1 MGREFLCIPININ
14 VPRANLVLHQAK
26 KQLGQSRTQCT
37 VKIISIHSVS
47 YLINK
52 ALCIKSCSMSNKR
65 LSLSNARPWEET
77 EDYMATRRYEISL

>member
-26 KQLGQSRTQCT
+26 NERGQSRTQCT

-65 LSLSNARPWEET
+65 LSLLNARPWEER
-77 EDYMATRRYEISL
+77 EGYMATRR